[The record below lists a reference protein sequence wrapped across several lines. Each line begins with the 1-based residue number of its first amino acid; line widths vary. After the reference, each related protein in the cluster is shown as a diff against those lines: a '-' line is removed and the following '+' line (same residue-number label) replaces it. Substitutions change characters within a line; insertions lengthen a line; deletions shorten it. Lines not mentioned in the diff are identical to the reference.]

1 MIDLPGTDRMTSLL
15 IFFLDT
21 QSRRAQVVASNVANA
36 DTPGYLSKEV
46 DFADALRRAA
56 YDTVGP
62 DAAGKLAPQNV
73 TLATS
78 NLLDAFNRPS
88 ADRLELVEQAGRSMG
103 VDGNTVDMEHEMA
116 TLADAGGQYMTGV
129 QLLQSR
135 LRTLRFAI
143 REGK

>member
-1 MIDLPGTDRMTSLL
+1 MVNLSGTDSIESLL

-46 DFADALRRAA
+46 DFAETLRRAA
-56 YDTVGP
+56 YDAVAP
-62 DAAGKLAPQNV
+62 NRQAPLAPQNV
-73 TLATS
+73 ALATS
-78 NLLDAFNRPS
+78 NFLEAFNRPS
-88 ADRLELVEQAGRSMG
+88 AERLEIVEQSGQPMG

-116 TLADAGGQYMTGV
+116 TLADAGGQYMTGI

-135 LRTLRFAI
+135 LRTLRTAI
-143 REGK
+143 REGR